1 VLLIVCAQR
10 LALCTSAVMY
20 MMSRDHL
27 SMHIDASSLQLMLQ
41 LLSVD
46 SSRQSTDDDDDDDDD
61 DLCRTRRRLHDIVQ
75 QTGGHTAVTLDN
87 MTVSRSDVVSFVMM
101 LDILLSLSS

>member
-1 VLLIVCAQR
+1 
-10 LALCTSAVMY
+10 MY

-46 SSRQSTDDDDDDDDD
+46 TQTHTQSGRHTSTADDDE
-61 DLCRTRRRLHDIVQ
+61 LARLRHKLLDIVNQ
-75 QTGGHTAVTLDN
+75 SGAHTAVTLDN
-87 MTVSRSDVVSFVMM
+87 MTVS
-101 LDILLSLSS
+101 LSVRHMYIEY